1 MNERPLFD
9 DKGAI
14 FNDVY
19 FEPLPS
25 ETMTTFKARIWALW
39 LENQSSAP
47 DAPTHRPQQR
57 ISLETSPIDRAEP
70 MSLRE
75 VGERLGVTGES
86 IRAIEKKA
94 IAKCQRWLSER
105 GLSFDDLVNY

>member
-1 MNERPLFD
+1 MDRPLFD
-9 DKGAI
+9 ETSALL
-14 FNDVY
+14 NDEILY
-19 FEPLPS
+19 PLPNES
-25 ETMTTFKARIWALW
+25 MTAFKSRIWSVW
-39 LENQSSAP
+39 HEQQ
-47 DAPTHRPQQR
+47 PTPPITPNNTINLPQQR

-105 GLSFDDLVNY
+105 GLSFADLV